1 MKDIFYLKFFD
12 RYESETKTSIA
23 VGNQA
28 STSIDFMLKRT
39 VFDDDKQDSSKIK
52 FFYNQSK
59 EFILHQTLFLIIAG
73 VCGLYTNRQNQH

>member
-1 MKDIFYLKFFD
+1 
-12 RYESETKTSIA
+12 